1 MKLSNYVSYE
11 EAIVSVRAKNLGIEN
26 KPSVLQ
32 LENMTRVAQKIF
44 DPVRERFG
52 VRIGIS
58 SFFRSESLNKV
69 TPGSSNTSQH
79 TTGEAMDIDAKIF
92 GGVTN
97 KEIFKFIK
105 DNLNFDQLIYEF
117 GDDNNP
123 DWVHVSLKNDKNR
136 KQVLQS
142 KRINGKVI
150 YILSK
155 I

>member
-11 EAIVSVRAKNLGIEN
+11 EAIASVRAKKLEIQN
-26 KPSVLQ
+26 KPSDLQ

-58 SFFRSESLNKV
+58 SFFRSESLNKA

-79 TTGEAMDIDAKIF
+79 TTGEAMDIDAKIY

-105 DNLNFDQLIYEF
+105 DNLTFDQLIYEF
-117 GDDNNP
+117 GDDTNP
-123 DWVHVSLKNDKNR
+123 DWVHVSLKKDKNR
-136 KQVLQS
+136 KQVLKS
-142 KRINGKVI
+142 KKVNGVTI
-150 YILSK
+150 YSNY
-155 I
+155 

>member
-11 EAIVSVRAKNLGIEN
+11 EAIASVRAKKFEIQN
-26 KPSVLQ
+26 KPSDLQ

-58 SFFRSESLNKV
+58 SFFRSESLNKA

-79 TTGEAMDIDAKIF
+79 TTGEAMDIDAKIY

-105 DNLNFDQLIYEF
+105 DNLTFDQLIYEF
-117 GDDNNP
+117 GDDTNP
-123 DWVHVSLKNDKNR
+123 AWVHVSLKKDKNR
-136 KQVLQS
+136 KQVLKS
-142 KRINGKVI
+142 KKVNGVTI
-150 YILSK
+150 YSNY
-155 I
+155 

>member
-11 EAIVSVRAKNLGIEN
+11 EAIASARAKKMGIEN
-26 KPSVLQ
+26 KPSDLQ
-32 LENMTRVAQKIF
+32 LENMTIVAQKIF

-58 SFFRSESLNKV
+58 SFFRSEALNKV

-79 TTGEAMDIDAKIF
+79 TTGEAMDIDAKIY

-105 DNLNFDQLIYEF
+105 DNLTFDQLIYEF
-117 GDDNNP
+117 GDDTNP
-123 DWVHVSLKNDKNR
+123 AWVHVSLKKDKNR
-136 KQVLQS
+136 KQVLKS
-142 KRINGKVI
+142 KKVNGVTI
-150 YILSK
+150 YSNY
-155 I
+155 